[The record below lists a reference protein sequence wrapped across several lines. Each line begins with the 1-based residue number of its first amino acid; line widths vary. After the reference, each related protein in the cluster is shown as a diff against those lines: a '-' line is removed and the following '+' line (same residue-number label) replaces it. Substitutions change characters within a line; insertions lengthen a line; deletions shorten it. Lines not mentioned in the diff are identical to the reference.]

1 MAEKK
6 LSVVITGDAKGAR
19 KAMGEVGSGADGMHS
34 KLQSVGAGVGKVFKA
49 AAVGA
54 TVLGVGVASFLKG
67 GVDSLVNLEKLSA
80 QTNAVIK
87 STGGAAGVTADQV
100 SKYADSLEKA
110 TGVEAEGIIQ
120 GQNMLL
126 TFTNLKNGVGEGND
140 IFNQATDIMTDMSVA
155 MGTDASKT
163 AVQLGKAL
171 NDPIKGISA
180 LSKVGVTFTDQ
191 QKAQIKAMV
200 EAKKV
205 TWDVVELESPDVGRG
220 CDEGLFEKLD
230 YARIAPKADFL
241 PADLDEAWIVAHRE
255 HLRRLYLAQVRA
267 LAEQCLEQ
275 GTTGTAEPHLE
286 RALTLAPSDERH
298 YALLI
303 RLQLAAG
310 CPGLASH
317 TRQRAREALAH
328 RGWTAAGTASEM
340 P

>member
-1 MAEKK
+1 MIRAGIGRGIEG
-6 LSVVITGDAKGAR
+6 LEGEGAH
-19 KAMGEVGSGADGMHS
+19 ATIDGVYLADGDELVDNHTS
-34 KLQSVGAGVGKVFKA
+34 IDHAVAHCTSHELYKGILAGH
-49 AAVGA
+49 
-54 TVLGVGVASFLKG
+54 
-67 GVDSLVNLEKLSA
+67 
-80 QTNAVIK
+80 
-87 STGGAAGVTADQV
+87 
-100 SKYADSLEKA
+100 
-110 TGVEAEGIIQ
+110 
-120 GQNMLL
+120 
-126 TFTNLKNGVGEGND
+126 
-140 IFNQATDIMTDMSVA
+140 
-155 MGTDASKT
+155 
-163 AVQLGKAL
+163 GKAVDGKY
-171 NDPIKGISA
+171 N
-180 LSKVGVTFTDQ
+180 
-191 QKAQIKAMV
+191 
-200 EAKKV
+200 
-205 TWDVVELESPDVGRG
+205 
-220 CDEGLFEKLD
+220 
-230 YARIAPKADFL
+230 FL